1 VFKYLPAEGE
11 TMTARQFV
19 AAWKREKRNLLKE
32 FASPASSTLVAAKIR
47 DLNLTDVQRKQVVA
61 VIDAALTDTFYTLLL
76 GLDGSASIGGI
87 QQSYKIYG
95 EDGKLISDCGEIE
108 AEAAEAFQ

>member
-1 VFKYLPAEGE
+1 V
-11 TMTARQFV
+11 
-19 AAWKREKRNLLKE
+19 
-32 FASPASSTLVAAKIR
+32 
-47 DLNLTDVQRKQVVA
+47 
-61 VIDAALTDTFYTLLL
+61 LTDTFYTLLL

-87 QQSYKIYG
+87 QQTYKIYG